1 MRVTLDILMP
11 FYGRFDHFEAAV
23 RSVLAQTD
31 PDWRLVI
38 VDDVYPDL
46 APGEWVQGLGDDRIV
61 YHRNAENLGVSRNF
75 DMCIDLATSERC
87 VLMGCDDE
95 LLPGYVEHVTAL
107 ARRFPDADLIQP
119 GVEVIDE
126 DGVVAFPLGDRVKSW
141 LRPKAPEPL
150 VLAGE
155 ALTSSLLRGNWAYFP
170 SICWRV
176 STVRRFGFREDL
188 QTVQDLALMMEIF
201 RAGGTLVLDEVPV
214 FRYRR
219 HTGSV
224 SSYMAVDGRRFQQER
239 TVFTEESELQT
250 ALGWTKAARVSR
262 SHVTSRLNAVLQMPK
277 ALLARDGGGLRIL
290 AKHAFS

>member
-1 MRVTLDILMP
+1 MP

-31 PDWRLVI
+31 SDWRLVI
-38 VDDVYPDL
+38 VDDVYPDR
-46 APGEWVQGLGDDRIV
+46 APGEWAQSLGDERIV
-61 YHRNAENLGVSRNF
+61 YVRNSENLGVSRNF
-75 DMCIDLATSERC
+75 DRCIDLAISERC

-95 LLPGYVEHVTAL
+95 MLPDYVEHLSAL
-107 ARRFPDADLIQP
+107 AIRFPDADLIQP

-126 DGVVAFPLGDRVKSW
+126 QGTVVLPLGDRVKGW
-141 LRPKAPEPL
+141 LRPSAPEPR
-150 VLAGE
+150 VLSGE
-155 ALTSSLLRGNWAYFP
+155 ELTSSLLRGNWAYFP
-170 SICWRV
+170 SISWRV

-201 RAGGTLVLDEVPV
+201 RDGGTLVLDDRPV

-239 TVFTEESELQT
+239 TVFTEEARLQS

-262 SHVTSRLNAVLQMPK
+262 SHLTSRLNAVLQMPK
-277 ALLARDGGGLRIL
+277 ALLARDGAGLRTL
-290 AKHAFS
+290 ARHTFS